1 MAVDPERRV
10 FSNEE
15 QRLEAL
21 KPELPANFSGR
32 PYAVVWI
39 CKNEL
44 PRSPSF
50 RFPPRSTFTRILLVF
65 EGRPVSLGALNSW
78 REWAQSKGAMELKV
92 DFVERDVSH
101 EAIGELLKVHCAAWM
116 RGQPERERPHVRS
129 GEWVEMPK
137 EGRRK
142 DDPALLTMMFGSMGE
157 LLTRMDLIRNRFQ
170 QSCQTADAN
179 FVKYLEAVADLLSRR
194 NHGDAGE
201 LPTLKTTGVI
211 DCLPRSLL
219 TGETGVGK
227 TLFVRYLA
235 GAAKVTRIAIPEY
248 LGKEDM
254 FEYDLFGYAAGAY
267 TGGREEGSLGL
278 LLESVGDV
286 VFLDELGEASDIIQ
300 AKLLA
305 YLDDY
310 AVRPRGWTGKPF
322 FCPTLVVGAT
332 NRNIGK
338 MKGFRKDLLARFSD
352 VAHVPPLRERGESFP
367 FILDCLLQQNAINPG
382 CKVQEIGEQAFD
394 VLKRHQFPGNFR
406 ELEALLRTVCES
418 VTRDG
423 RNYIS
428 RQDLPL

>member
-1 MAVDPERRV
+1 MATKTEGGA
-10 FSNEE
+10 FSNDEH
-15 QRLEAL
+15 RLRAL
-21 KPELPANFSGR
+21 QSELSARLKGK

-50 RFPPRSTFTRILLVF
+50 CFPPRSSFTRLFLVF
-65 EGRPVSLGALNSW
+65 EGRPVSLSALDSW

-92 DFVERDVSH
+92 DFVDGEVSDDSMRR
-101 EAIGELLKVHCAAWM
+101 LLKVHCDPWM
-116 RGQPERERPHVRS
+116 RAQPEQEPPSVRY

-137 EGRRK
+137 VRGRK

-170 QSCQTADAN
+170 RACEIADADRI
-179 FVKYLEAVADLLSRR
+179 KYLAGVTDLLSRH
-194 NHGDAGE
+194 NPGAVGE
-201 LPTLKTTGVI
+201 APILRPTGAI

-219 TGETGVGK
+219 IGETGVGK
-227 TLFVRYLA
+227 TLFVRFLA

-267 TGGREEGSLGL
+267 TGGRDEGSLGL
-278 LLESVGDV
+278 LLENVGGV

-322 FCPTLVVGAT
+322 VCPTLVVGAT
-332 NRNIGK
+332 NRDVKK
-338 MKGFRKDLLARFSD
+338 MRGFRKDLLARFTD
-352 VAHVPPLRERGESFP
+352 VDRVPPLRERVESFP
-367 FILDCLLQQNAINPG
+367 FILDCLLQQDAINPG
-382 CKVQEIGEQAFD
+382 GTVREIGDQAFGI
-394 VLKRHQFPGNFR
+394 LKKHEYRGNFR
-406 ELEALLRTVCES
+406 ELETRLRTVCES
-418 VTRDG
+418 VVKEG

-428 RQDLPL
+428 RSDLPF

>member
-1 MAVDPERRV
+1 MATKTEGGA
-10 FSNEE
+10 FSNDEH
-15 QRLEAL
+15 RLRAL
-21 KPELPANFSGR
+21 QSELSAKLNGK

-50 RFPPRSTFTRILLVF
+50 CFPPRSSFTRLFLVF

-92 DFVERDVSH
+92 DFVDGEVSDDSMRR
-101 EAIGELLKVHCAAWM
+101 LLRVHCEPWM
-116 RGQPERERPHVRS
+116 RGLPEREPSFVRC

-137 EGRRK
+137 VRGRK

-157 LLTRMDLIRNRFQ
+157 LLTRMDLIRNRFRQ
-170 QSCQTADAN
+170 ACEIADADRL
-179 FVKYLEAVADLLSRR
+179 KYLAGVTDLLSRR

-286 VFLDELGEASDIIQ
+286 VFLDELGEANDIIQ

-338 MKGFRKDLLARFSD
+338 MKGFRKDLLARFTD

-394 VLKRHQFPGNFR
+394 VLKRYQFPGNFR
-406 ELEALLRTVCES
+406 ELETLLRTVCEI
-418 VTRDG
+418 VAKDG

-428 RQDLPL
+428 RRDLAL

>member
-1 MAVDPERRV
+1 MATKTENRV
-10 FSNEE
+10 FSNDEH
-15 QRLEAL
+15 RLRAL
-21 KPELPANFSGR
+21 QSEMSAKLKGK

-44 PRSPSF
+44 PRSLSF
-50 RFPPRSTFTRILLVF
+50 CFPPRSSFTRLFLVF

-92 DFVERDVSH
+92 DFVDGEVSDDVLRK
-101 EAIGELLKVHCAAWM
+101 LLKVHCEAWM
-116 RGQPERERPHVRS
+116 RGQPEQEPPFVRF

-137 EGRRK
+137 VRGRK

-157 LLTRMDLIRNRFQ
+157 LLTRMDLIRNRLQ
-170 QSCQTADAN
+170 QSCQITDPDRI
-179 FVKYLEAVADLLSRR
+179 KYLKGVTDLLSRH
-194 NHGDAGE
+194 NHGAVDEAPV
-201 LPTLKTTGVI
+201 LRTTGSI

-219 TGETGVGK
+219 IGETGVGK
-227 TLFVRYLA
+227 TLFVRFLA
-235 GAAKVTRIAIPEY
+235 GAANVTRIAIPEY

-278 LLESVGDV
+278 LLENVGGV
-286 VFLDELGEASDIIQ
+286 VFLDELGEASNIIQ

-332 NRNIGK
+332 NRDVGK
-338 MKGFRKDLLARFSD
+338 MKGFRKDLLARFTD
-352 VAHVPPLRERGESFP
+352 VDRVPPLRERGESFP

-382 CKVQEIGEQAFD
+382 GRVQEIGEQAFE
-394 VLKRHQFPGNFR
+394 VLKKHEFHGNFR
-406 ELEALLRTVCES
+406 ELETLLRTICET
-418 VTRDG
+418 VIKDG

-428 RQDLPL
+428 RSDLPF